1 MSLAPQLQKIKVD
14 PNKLYL
20 DPNNPRLFEKET
32 EKVPL
37 DKVTEP
43 GVQSSAE
50 ESVANIKDKFGIK
63 ELVKAIQINGYL
75 PEAGGFMFVRK
86 LSKDG
91 NYLVLEGNRRLTA
104 IRKIFSEKEKNL
116 ADFPDSMQTLSKI
129 EVMEIVDDIPEEQLQ
144 KKISYLLGTAHHG
157 GTKKWSPFA
166 QANEIFKTYLEV
178 SALNKD
184 TFKYDEEYGKKV
196 SSLLNSSTKK
206 IKERLGVYRAMR
218 QLAETDEMK
227 AQPKGGI
234 IDDYY
239 SLVLEAVFPGKKT
252 CIAEYIK
259 FHPDNF
265 ILEDESVERMINLCQ
280 FNGKGK
286 QGRPGPM
293 NNPKQWTWLNYILE
307 DPDPQKVT
315 EMLERVEVNHER
327 PEEVYAERA
336 AELRRMD
343 WKTWLRQV
351 RLILKDVPMG
361 DNLDSVEAY
370 EVMKKIKTIIAELAN
385 VEGNQNA

>member
-1 MSLAPQLQKIKVD
+1 MSLAPQLKKIKVD

-43 GVQSSAE
+43 GVQSSTE

-86 LSKDG
+86 ISEDG

-129 EVMEIVDDIPEEQLQ
+129 EVMEIVDDIPEEMLQ

-157 GTKKWSPFA
+157 GNKNWSPFA

-178 SALNKD
+178 SAQNKD
-184 TFKYDEEYGKKV
+184 TFKYDEEYGQKV
-196 SSLLNSSTKK
+196 ASLLNTKTSEV
-206 IKERLGVYRAMR
+206 KERLAVYRSMR

-227 AQPKGGI
+227 AQHKGGI

-239 SLVLEAVFPGKKT
+239 SLVKEAVCSGKQAIK
-252 CIAEYIK
+252 EYIK

-265 ILEDESVERMINLCQ
+265 ILEDAAVERMINLCQ
-280 FNGKGK
+280 FNGKGGR
-286 QGRPGPM
+286 GRPGPM
-293 NNPKQWTWLNYILE
+293 NNPKQWGWLSKILD
-307 DPDPQKVT
+307 DPDPEKVT

-361 DNLDSVEAY
+361 DNLDSVDAY
-370 EVMKKIKTIIAELAN
+370 DVMKKIKAIISELGN
-385 VEGNQNA
+385 TEENQNA